1 MKKFLKKSHK
11 GFTLVELLIVIAV
24 IGILGAM
31 GFMGGQ
37 EANNIAT
44 ATKIA
49 EDLNLISAAMN
60 MYYADNKAACDAGKE
75 SLNDDA
81 GELKASSIKAG
92 IKPYLKSAAL
102 IADETDTENLEG
114 KYQIQIS
121 NNAWWLMYT
130 IPANNVIKVGGILKN
145 KAAQQGLKK
154 SASYSTTTPGAQES
168 DPSTTTYNLYDGTA
182 ATVYMQ
188 VR

>member
-1 MKKFLKKSHK
+1 MKKFRK

-49 EDLNLISAAMN
+49 EDFNLISAAMN

-75 SLNDDA
+75 SLDDDA

-92 IKPYLKSAAL
+92 ITPYLKSAAL
-102 IADETDTENLEG
+102 IADETNTTDLEG

-121 NNAWWLMYT
+121 TTDNTWWLMYT
-130 IPANNVIKVGGILKN
+130 IPASSVIKVGGILKN

-154 SASYSTTTPGAQES
+154 SASYSTTTTDS
-168 DPSTTTYNLYDGTA
+168 DAGTSTTTYNLYEGDA
-182 ATVYMQ
+182 AQVYMQ

>member
-1 MKKFLKKSHK
+1 M
-11 GFTLVELLIVIAV
+11 LIVIGI

-31 GFMGGQ
+31 GMMGGQ

-44 ATKIA
+44 ATKIV

-75 SLNDDA
+75 SLDDDA
-81 GELKASSIKAG
+81 TALTAKSIKAG
-92 IKPYLKSAAL
+92 ITPYLKSAAL
-102 IADETDTENLEG
+102 IADNETTDLEG

-121 NNAWWLMYT
+121 DNAWWLMYT
-130 IPANNVIKVGGILKN
+130 IPDNSVIKVGGILKN
-145 KAAQQGLKK
+145 KAAHQGLKK
-154 SASYSTTTPGAQES
+154 SATYSETETTGEGAS
-168 DPSTTTYNLYDGTA
+168 ATSTTTYNLYDGTA
-182 ATVYMQ
+182 AQVYMQ

>member
-44 ATKIA
+44 ATKIV

-60 MYYADNKAACDAGKE
+60 MYYADNKAACDAGKD
-75 SLNDDA
+75 SLGDDA
-81 GELKASSIKAG
+81 GNLTAASIKAG
-92 IKPYLKSAAL
+92 IKPYLKSDAL
-102 IADETDTENLEG
+102 IADQNTTDLEG

-121 NNAWWLMYT
+121 ETDNTWWLMYT

-154 SASYSTTTPGAQES
+154 EATYSTTTPAAGETPAS
-168 DPSTTTYNLYDGTA
+168 TTYNLYDGTA